1 MNKSIALLLMLGISS
16 TSLWTA
22 DAPAPKN
29 EVEALQK
36 QIETLQ
42 KQLESIARQVKE
54 QSNQVK
60 EIKSENK
67 QIKANH
73 PAAIA
78 VPAATNGEQN
88 KEAPV
93 FDKGYIAIPGTTA
106 AVKISGMVKLDMIRD
121 AKAHTGEQT
130 NVSRMPYALQM
141 RNTSLQ
147 NVPTKWKEHFYLHAK
162 QSRFRIDSLVKNKSG
177 NDVKTFVEADF
188 FGAPQWGDAFPNG
201 PGGSTQTSNTY
212 TLRLRHAV
220 IAYGG
225 LEAGHTTSTFQTTES
240 QLPSVDLNGLTD
252 GYGRHAL
259 IRYTQKLGNF
269 AVTAAAEHGRADYAT
284 YTPAPATTAAQYIY
298 NNQDSSGNLSK
309 PARPDLILRMK
320 YNFDNGSVVG
330 LSFLNRD
337 LQLKY
342 NTKVTG
348 STTEA
353 DGKNYSTN
361 AWGMNLAAK
370 IMTFGKSFLT
380 TGVTTGQGI
389 GWYILEGQGR
399 SSLFDPS
406 AAEGQ
411 RYKSIAMTMF
421 WAGYSHVWNQQ
432 WQTNFG
438 AARLDFRTQKL
449 SNSRKVTQWFEPGLD
464 KTFNKYLVNTMYSP
478 EENLQFGLEYYV
490 LQRKSTL
497 GYRGLGQRLQFGAS
511 YKF

>member
-1 MNKSIALLLMLGISS
+1 MLMLGISS
-16 TSLWTA
+16 VSLFSA
-22 DAPAPKN
+22 DAPSPKN

-36 QIETLQ
+36 QIEVLQ
-42 KQLESIARQVKE
+42 KQLETIAKQVNE

-67 QIKANH
+67 QIKEH
-73 PAAIA
+73 RPAASS
-78 VPAATNGEQN
+78 AAASLEPKDNT
-88 KEAPV
+88 PV
-93 FDKGYIAIPGTTA
+93 FDKGFIAIPGTTA
-106 AVKISGMVKLDMIRD
+106 AVKINGMVKLDMIRD
-121 AKAHTGEQT
+121 AKAYTGEQT

-141 RNTSLQ
+141 RNANLP
-147 NVPTKWKEHFYLHAK
+147 NVPMKWKGHSYLHAK
-162 QSRFRIDSLVKNKSG
+162 QSRLRVESLVKNKSG
-177 NDVKTFVEADF
+177 NDIKTFVEADF
-188 FGAPQWGDAFPNG
+188 FGAPQWGDGFPNG
-201 PGGSTQTSNTY
+201 PSAGQFSNTY

-220 IAYGG
+220 INYGG
-225 LEAGHTTSTFQTTES
+225 LEAGHTTSTFQITES

-269 AVTAAAEHGRADYAT
+269 ALTAAAEHGRADYAT
-284 YTPAPATTAAQYIY
+284 YVPTPAATTAHYAY

-309 PARPDLILRMK
+309 QARPDFILRAK
-320 YNFDNGSVVG
+320 YNFENGSTVG

-342 NTKVTG
+342 NTSLSG
-348 STTEA
+348 STA
-353 DGKNYSTN
+353 DGRNYSTN

-370 IMTFGKSFLT
+370 IMTFGKSFFT
-380 TGVTTGQGI
+380 TGITTGQGI

-399 SSLFDPS
+399 SALFDPS
-406 AAEGQ
+406 APDGQ
-411 RYKSIAMTMF
+411 RYKSITMHMY

-438 AARLDFRTQKL
+438 AARIDFRTQRL
-449 SNSRKVTQWFEPGLD
+449 SNARSVVRWFEPGLD
-464 KTFNKYLVNTMYSP
+464 KAFNKYLVNTMYSP

>member
-1 MNKSIALLLMLGISS
+1 MLMLGMSS
-16 TSLWTA
+16 VSLFSA
-22 DAPAPKN
+22 DAPSPKN

-36 QIETLQ
+36 QIEVLQ
-42 KQLESIARQVKE
+42 KQLETIAKQVNE

-67 QIKANH
+67 HIKEH
-73 PAAIA
+73 RPVA
-78 VPAATNGEQN
+78 VTAATSSVPN
-88 KEAPV
+88 ADTPV
-93 FDKGYIAIPGTTA
+93 FDKGFIAVPGTTA
-106 AVKISGMVKLDMIRD
+106 GVKISGMVKMDMIRD

-141 RNTSLQ
+141 RNASLP
-147 NVPTKWKEHFYLHAK
+147 NVPMKWKDHFYLHAK
-162 QSRFRIDSLVKNKSG
+162 QSKLRVETLVKNKSG
-177 NDVKTFVEADF
+177 NDVKAFVEGDF
-188 FGAPQWGDAFPNG
+188 FGSTQYGDGFPNG
-201 PGGSTQTSNTY
+201 PSAGQSSTTY
-212 TLRLRHAV
+212 TFRLRHAV
-220 IAYGG
+220 LGYGG
-225 LEAGHTTSTFQTTES
+225 LEAGHTTTTFHTTES

-269 AVTAAAEHGRADYAT
+269 AVTVAAEHGRADYVT
-284 YTPAPATTAAQYIY
+284 FTPTPTINGGSATTPNYTY

-309 PARPDLILRMK
+309 QARPDFILRVK
-320 YNFDNGSVVG
+320 YNFENGSTVG

-337 LQLKY
+337 LQLK
-342 NTKVTG
+342 NNVRINGNDQATV
-348 STTEA
+348 
-353 DGKNYSTN
+353 DGRNYSTN

-370 IMTFGKSFLT
+370 IMTFGKSFFT
-380 TGVTTGQGI
+380 TGITTGQGI

-399 SSLFDPS
+399 SALFDPN
-406 AAEGQ
+406 AADGQ
-411 RYKSIAMTMF
+411 RYKSITMHMY

-438 AARLDFRTQKL
+438 AARIDFRTQRL
-449 SNSRKVTQWFEPGLD
+449 ANSRGVTRWYEPGLD
-464 KTFNKYLVNTMYSP
+464 KAFNKYLVNTMYSP

>member
-1 MNKSIALLLMLGISS
+1 MLMLGMSS
-16 TSLWTA
+16 VSLFSA
-22 DAPAPKN
+22 DAPSPKN

-36 QIETLQ
+36 QIEVLQ
-42 KQLESIARQVKE
+42 KQLETIAKQVNE

-67 QIKANH
+67 QIKEH
-73 PAAIA
+73 RPAAAIT
-78 VPAATNGEQN
+78 AASPEPKDNT
-88 KEAPV
+88 PV
-93 FDKGYIAIPGTTA
+93 FEKGYIAIPGTTA
-106 AVKISGMVKLDMIRD
+106 AVKINGMVKLDMIRD
-121 AKAHTGEQT
+121 AKAYTGEQT

-141 RNTSLQ
+141 RNANLP
-147 NVPTKWKEHFYLHAK
+147 NVPMKWKGHSYLHAK
-162 QSRFRIDSLVKNKSG
+162 QSRFRVESLVKNKSG

-188 FGAPQWGDAFPNG
+188 FGAPQWGDGFPNG
-201 PGGSTQTSNTY
+201 PSAGQSSNTY

-220 IAYGG
+220 IGYGG
-225 LEAGHTTSTFQTTES
+225 LEAGHTTSTFQITES

-252 GYGRHAL
+252 GYARHAL

-269 AVTAAAEHGRADYAT
+269 ALTAAAEHGRADYAT
-284 YTPAPATTAAQYIY
+284 FTPTPTPTVNGGSATTPNYAY
-298 NNQDSSGNLSK
+298 NNQDSPGNLSK
-309 PARPDLILRMK
+309 QARPDFILRAK
-320 YNFDNGSVVG
+320 YNFENGSTVG

-337 LQLKY
+337 LQLK
-342 NTKVTG
+342 NNVRINGNNQATV
-348 STTEA
+348 
-353 DGKNYSTN
+353 DGRNYSTN

-370 IMTFGKSFLT
+370 IMTFGKSFFT
-380 TGVTTGQGI
+380 TGITTGQGI

-399 SSLFDPS
+399 SALFDPT

-411 RYKSIAMTMF
+411 RYKSITMHMY

-438 AARLDFRTQKL
+438 AARIDFRTQRL
-449 SNSRKVTQWFEPGLD
+449 ANARGVTQWFDPGLD
-464 KTFNKYLVNTMYSP
+464 KAFNKYLVNTMYSP